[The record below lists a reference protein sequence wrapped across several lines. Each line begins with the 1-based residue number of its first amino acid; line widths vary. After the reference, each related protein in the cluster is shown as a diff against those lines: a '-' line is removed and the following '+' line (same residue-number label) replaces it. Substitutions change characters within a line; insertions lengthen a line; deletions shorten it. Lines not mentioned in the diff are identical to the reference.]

1 MMTVR
6 RRIQQAMDA
15 LERGRQ
21 FVTHDVWH
29 IGMPGEPDPPGAII
43 RHVRVAIL
51 LVRNVVNDDLL
62 LRASALTFAT
72 MLAIVPFL
80 AIMFFMVRTLD
91 IGTTLSDVFMAVFGV
106 EPVLAVDDQRHPM
119 VALIMQVL
127 QRGVP
132 TASDDMENP
141 VRMILQFAANKSV
154 PGSLTAATLI
164 FLLSIVFGLMMNIES
179 SFNTIWGLR
188 RTRSWYRIFS
198 DYTMILLVLPFLV
211 VGVLGVTAVL
221 ERTEFVEGL
230 GPLAVGLRGAPF
242 LVTWLAFTSLY
253 LFVPNTRVKWRYA
266 LLAGVIAGTLWC
278 LLSYAYVKYQF
289 GLPRYSLLYS
299 TFSQIP
305 VLLMWTYCSWLVLLF
320 GAELAFAY
328 QNEPTFAMEQWA
340 EGTSY
345 AYRESLGLWTMVEL
359 GRRFDKGLPG
369 LCVEAAAR
377 EWHVPTRLLNDT
389 LRQLEESKLATSCAS
404 NPPTY
409 QPSRSLDKI
418 TVEDV
423 KRSIREAGRDPSPLR
438 QHDALQ
444 ALNQK
449 LACGCEPEK
458 ITIADCLKLLA
469 DKQQA
474 HESKWKE

>member
-1 MMTVR
+1 MTNIR
-6 RRIQQAMDA
+6 LRIQQGMDA
-15 LERGRQ
+15 LQRGRN
-21 FVTHDVWH
+21 FVTHDVWR

-72 MLAIVPFL
+72 MLSIVPFL
-80 AIMFFMVRTLD
+80 AIMFFMVRTLN
-91 IGTTLSDVFMAVFGV
+91 IGETLSEVFLYVFGV
-106 EPVLAVDDQRHPM
+106 EPMLAVDDQQHPM
-119 VALIMQVL
+119 VALVMQVL

-132 TASDDMENP
+132 TASNMDNP
-141 VRMILQFAANKSV
+141 VSMIVHFAASSSV

-179 SFNTIWGLR
+179 AFNTIWGLR

-221 ERTEFVEGL
+221 ERSEFVEKL

-253 LFVPNTRVKWRYA
+253 CFVPNTRVKWRYA
-266 LLAGVIAGTLWC
+266 LLAGVISGTLWC
-278 LLSYAYVKYQF
+278 LLSYAYVRYQF

-340 EGTSY
+340 EGTSF
-345 AYRESLGLWTMVEL
+345 AYRESLGLWTMIEL
-359 GRRFDKGLPG
+359 GRRFDKGMPG
-369 LCVEAAAR
+369 ICVEAAAR

-389 LRQLEESKLATSCAS
+389 LRQLEESKLAISCAS

-423 KRSIREAGRDPSPLR
+423 KRSMREAGRDPSPLR
-438 QHDALQ
+438 ENDSLL
-444 ALNQK
+444 ALNTR
-449 LACGCEPEK
+449 LVCGCETEK
-458 ITIADCLKLLA
+458 MSIADCLKLI
-469 DKQQA
+469 DEK
-474 HESKWKE
+474 